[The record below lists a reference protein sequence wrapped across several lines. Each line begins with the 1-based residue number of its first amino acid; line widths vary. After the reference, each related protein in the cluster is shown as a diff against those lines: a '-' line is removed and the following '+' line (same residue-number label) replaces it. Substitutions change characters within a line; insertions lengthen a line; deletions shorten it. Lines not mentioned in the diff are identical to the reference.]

1 MFKKYRAYNELERL
15 SKKPL
20 DMTKKGVLSSSRIHD
35 MKLEAC
41 GWKMLYGTERVDS
54 EVVKS
59 LVSLADEAK
68 VFLKMKDMQ
77 NMRVMNFVS
86 NCKSEDRMVGHTAIR
101 MQMLPADVSDEA
113 KKAYEE
119 SQVELK
125 KLDKFISNTSEF
137 KHMIVCGIGG
147 SYLGA
152 LAISKALKG
161 LHKTNRTLHFASN
174 IDPDK
179 IATILEE
186 IDMKSTIV
194 AVISK
199 SGGTMEIKAQEEMLK
214 NRFLEKGLNPKDHFV
229 MVTGKGSPM
238 DNPLLYRE
246 IFYMWDFIGGRY
258 SVSSMVGGVPVAFIC
273 GMEVWNDFLK
283 GASDMDHHALHEENV
298 TDNMPLMGALLGIWN
313 RNFLGCN
320 TLCIVPYSSSLDLW
334 AGHIQQLYMESN
346 GKRVSQDSG
355 TFIDFDTC
363 PIIFG
368 TCGTEGQHSYFQ
380 AIHQGTVTVPL
391 EYIGFLNPQ
400 HHTDQEIEGTLNQE
414 KLLAN
419 LFAQAISLARGQDSQ
434 NPNQY
439 FPGNRPS
446 RMLMTNTLSAYSMGA
461 LLSYYEN
468 VAAFQGFIWGINSFD
483 QEGVQLGKKIANK
496 IVDEYKSHKMK
507 GEFSSDKSLEVE
519 TAFMQEMSSM
529 NQVKESCDSFNHK
542 MG

>member
-1 MFKKYRAYNELERL
+1 MFREYKSFIKLQELAKNPVDL
-15 SKKPL
+15 
-20 DMTKKGVLSSSRIHD
+20 TKEGFLSSERIHE
-35 MKLEAC
+35 MKLEIC
-41 GWKMLYGTERVDS
+41 GWKMLYGTERIDNEVLENLIKLS
-54 EVVKS
+54 E
-59 LVSLADEAK
+59 EAR

-77 NMRVMNFVS
+77 DMKVMNFVS
-86 NCKSEDRMVGHTAIR
+86 NCKSEERMVGHTAIR
-101 MQMLPADVSDEA
+101 AQSISSNMSKEA
-113 KKAYEE
+113 KEAYEE

-125 KLDKFISNTSEF
+125 KLEEFVSKTSEF
-137 KHMIVCGIGG
+137 KHMVVCGIGG

-174 IDPDK
+174 VDPDK

-186 IDMKSTIV
+186 IDLSKTIV

-199 SGGTMEIKAQEEMLK
+199 SGGTMEIKAQEQMLK

-258 SVSSMVGGVPVAFIC
+258 SVSSMVGGVPIAFIC
-273 GMEVWNDFLK
+273 GFDVWSEFLK
-283 GASDMDHHALHEENV
+283 GASDMDTHALHEKDV
-298 TDNMPLMGALLGIWN
+298 KKNMPLMGALLGIWN
-313 RNFLGCN
+313 RNFLNLN

-355 TFIDFDTC
+355 KFIDFSTC

-391 EYIGFLNPQ
+391 EYIGFFNPQ
-400 HHTDQEIEGTLNQE
+400 HNTDQEIEGTLNQE
-414 KLLAN
+414 KLLSN
-419 LFAQAISLARGQDSQ
+419 LFAQAISLARGQSSE

-446 RMLMTNTLSAYSMGA
+446 RMLLTNTLSAYAMGS

-468 VAAFQGFIWGINSFD
+468 IAAFQGFIWGINSFD
-483 QEGVQLGKKIANK
+483 QEGVQLGKLIANK
-496 IVDEYKSHKMK
+496 IVEEYKSHRITKK
-507 GEFSSDKSLEVE
+507 FGADKSLDVE
-519 TAFMQEMSSM
+519 IAFM
-529 NQVKESCDSFNHK
+529 KELEDLSTKDRHENSKFA
-542 MG
+542 